1 MNSVILMGRLAID
14 PELKYGGQKQ
24 TAISRFSLAVDKRM
38 SKGSEGQTADFFD
51 CISFGKTAE
60 FVDKYLKKGTKVVLR
75 GRLQNNNY
83 TRNDGVKIYSTQVA
97 IDDIEFAESKKA
109 ADTNSGNTVPAAP
122 SSVPNDAFMTIPD
135 AVDDADLPFN

>member
-1 MNSVILMGRLAID
+1 M
-14 PELKYGGQKQ
+14 
-24 TAISRFSLAVDKRM
+24 
-38 SKGSEGQTADFFD
+38 
-51 CISFGKTAE
+51 
-60 FVDKYLKKGTKVVLR
+60 VLR
-75 GRLQNNNY
+75 GRLQNNDY